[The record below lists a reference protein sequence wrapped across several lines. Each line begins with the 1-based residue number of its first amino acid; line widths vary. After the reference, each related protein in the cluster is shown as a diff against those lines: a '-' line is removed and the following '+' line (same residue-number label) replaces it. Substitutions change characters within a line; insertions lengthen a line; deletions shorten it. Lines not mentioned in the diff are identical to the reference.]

1 MTVDKLVS
9 KFNQTNTTMFVLT
22 GINTR
27 SINRR
32 KTNEVVNSKQS
43 ERCPRLVRLVRL
55 VTKLTGVEHKKAI
68 QWLNKSAIPLAVK
81 RRFIGVFIA
90 ILAAVIIINRLCHV
104 IVMLLH
110 PTVHV
115 DTYKLW

>member
-1 MTVDKLVS
+1 
-9 KFNQTNTTMFVLT
+9 MFVLT

-43 ERCPRLVRLVRL
+43 ERCPRLVRLA
-55 VTKLTGVEHKKAI
+55 TKLTGGEHKKAI
-68 QWLNKSAIPLAVK
+68 QWLNKSAISLAVK

>member
-1 MTVDKLVS
+1 
-9 KFNQTNTTMFVLT
+9 MFVLT

-55 VTKLTGVEHKKAI
+55 VRLATKLTGGEHKKAI
-68 QWLNKSAIPLAVK
+68 QWLNKSAISLAVK